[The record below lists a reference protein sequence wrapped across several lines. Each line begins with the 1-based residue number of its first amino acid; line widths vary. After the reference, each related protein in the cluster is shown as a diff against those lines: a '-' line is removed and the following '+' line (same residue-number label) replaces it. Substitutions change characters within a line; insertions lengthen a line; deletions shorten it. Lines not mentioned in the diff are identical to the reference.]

1 MQVHHI
7 SVEGCPK
14 SGIIPYM
21 KRISLRKLFISVVV
35 TMVVV
40 FTFFGSE
47 AIPQYRTTKLQKT
60 DVQKEVEFT
69 TNWYPVGYATVSLGN
84 SLDVRKV
91 YVKENQKVSKGDV
104 LAKLNDETEYNQ
116 YKTAQASYN
125 SAIKAKWNAQKVPG
139 TPQSTI
145 DSLQGQ
151 INVAY
156 YQVKNAEVAMS
167 KKLVKSPITGKVI
180 SITFADY
187 SNSSST
193 LSTGLLASGGSSAV
207 SGNYMVIADTTN
219 AVLRVEVSDKDL
231 AKLELGMAVMFEN
244 RVTEEVLNGKVTS
257 INKAPLSATAEDP
270 TYAIMV
276 TLDKYPTLPYGTK
289 LDGAVI
295 TALKQGTLA
304 VQYDAITL
312 DSATSGTVLVLRDGK
327 VETVN
332 VKVGTIGDDAI
343 EITEGLTEADEVV
356 VDKLADKKVIAFR
369 PWIKKLFGINK

>member
-1 MQVHHI
+1 
-7 SVEGCPK
+7 
-14 SGIIPYM
+14 M
-21 KRISLRKLFISVVV
+21 KRISLRKLFMGVVIFV
-35 TMVVV
+35 AVV
-40 FTFFGSE
+40 FTLFGSE

-60 DVQKEVEFT
+60 DVQKEIEFT

-84 SLDVRKV
+84 SLDVKKV
-91 YVKENQKVSKGDV
+91 YVKENQKVSKGTV

-125 SAIKAKWNAQKVPG
+125 AAIKAKWNAEDTPG
-139 TPQSTI
+139 VPQSTI

-151 INVAY
+151 INVTY
-156 YQVKNAEVAMS
+156 YQMKNAEVAMS
-167 KKLVKSPITGKVI
+167 KKLIKSPISGKVI

-193 LSTGLLASGGSSAV
+193 LTSSLLTGGSSSTA

-231 AKLELGMAVMFEN
+231 AKLDSGMIVTFDN
-244 RVTEEVLNGKVTS
+244 RVTEEVLTGKVTS
-257 INKAPLSATAEDP
+257 INNAPLSATAEDP
-270 TYAIMV
+270 TYAITI

-295 TALKQGTLA
+295 TASKQGTLA
-304 VQYDAITL
+304 IQYDAITL
-312 DSATSGTVLVLRDGK
+312 DSTTSGTVLVLRDGN
-327 VETVN
+327 VDTVN
-332 VKVGTIGDDAI
+332 VKVGTVGDDAI
-343 EITEGLTEADEVV
+343 EITEGISESDEVV